1 MRYLTL
7 SADYG
12 DLSLRDEAVGA
23 VDLVSLGLAGD
34 LLGDLQAWNSRYQPI
49 IPMDMEERQFD
60 GAAGLIDE
68 LDELGLALAGR
79 LADALGG
86 GAKVKYYSEGRLR
99 YLP

>member
-12 DLSLRDEAVGA
+12 ALALRDDEAGPLNLADVDVPGDLRR
-23 VDLVSLGLAGD
+23 DLVE
-34 LLGDLQAWNSRYQPI
+34 WNSRYQPI
-49 IPMDMEERQFD
+49 VPMEMDARQSTEV
-60 GAAGLIDE
+60 AALIDE
-68 LDELGLALAGR
+68 LDQLGLALAGR

-99 YLP
+99 HLP

>member
-12 DLSLRDEAVGA
+12 ALSLRDEEAGPLA
-23 VDLVSLGLAGD
+23 LADVDVPASLTRELE
-34 LLGDLQAWNSRYQPI
+34 AWNSRYQPI
-49 IPMDMEERQFD
+49 VPMDMEERQS
-60 GAAGLIDE
+60 GEVAALIDE
-68 LDELGLALAGR
+68 LDQLGLALAGR

-99 YLP
+99 HLP